1 MYKNIL
7 LTKLGEIAEVQ
18 FGLYQKKETKGSVKY
33 LTSSHFDSD
42 LNPTLFENSF
52 VKLED
57 KDNKFLLKS
66 NDIIL
71 AGKGQRIFA
80 WAYEEEFGEVIPSSL
95 FYIIRTDENQV
106 NGNYLASILNSSRKQ
121 YELTL
126 LGSGSSMISITKK
139 ELLDLEIALPPL
151 EDQKKIVEITKL
163 LDEEISITSQ
173 MLEKKRNLKKGVLNE
188 LITNKTK
195 L

>member
-7 LTKLGEIAEVQ
+7 ITKLGEIADVQ
-18 FGLYQKKETKGSVKY
+18 FGLYQKKEMEGSVKY
-33 LTSSHFDSD
+33 LTSSHFDDD

-52 VKLED
+52 VKLEN

-80 WAYEEEFGEVIPSSL
+80 WAYEEKFGKVIPSSL

-106 NGNYLASILNSSRKQ
+106 NGHYLSTILNSSKKQ

-151 EDQKKIVEITKL
+151 EEQKKIVKISKL

-173 MLEKKRNLKKGVLNE
+173 ILEKKRMFKQGVLNQ
-188 LITNKTK
+188 LLTNKTK
-195 L
+195 

>member
-7 LTKLGEIAEVQ
+7 ITKLGKIADVQ
-18 FGLYQKKETKGSVKY
+18 FGLYQKKEMEGSVKY
-33 LTSSHFDSD
+33 LTSSHFDDD

-80 WAYEEEFGEVIPSSL
+80 WAYEEKFGEVIPSSL

-106 NGNYLASILNSSRKQ
+106 NGHYLASILNSSRKQ

-151 EDQKKIVEITKL
+151 KEQKKIVKIKKL

-173 MLEKKRNLKKGVLNE
+173 MLQKKRMLKQGVLNQ
-188 LITNKTK
+188 LLTNKTK
-195 L
+195 I